1 MPSQKT
7 SPPVARARATSTP
20 ARGFPLDGPGA
31 RRRLRALRSKLPL
44 ALLLASLLLPHAPSS
59 ARQKKI
65 GKSDIERGRKMLKTV
80 KKLIEANYYDPNF
93 HGVDLEARFGEGD
106 ELIRQAESH
115 GQINGIIARTLLYFE
130 DSHTYFIP
138 PDKMP
143 FVEYGWRMMMV
154 GETCHVVDVKPGS
167 DAEKKGLRPGDIVL
181 AVDGMRP
188 NRRELWKIQYLHES
202 LRPVARVRLVVRSPG
217 EEPREI
223 EAKSELLQFNPNV
236 WRYQRIETDDDGE
249 EEKEDKK
256 EGEEE
261 DDERKKPKPDVKDY
275 AAVGDD
281 LFVWKFRSFNLY
293 HPAELDGVMNKAR
306 KYKSLVLDLR
316 DNGGGSERIMLRMI
330 GYFLEQDFEVG
341 HIVRRK
347 EKKPLVAKS
356 LGDRAYRGKLVVLVN
371 SNSASASELFARAM
385 QLRGRGVVVGDR
397 TAGAVMRGRWYGK
410 RAFVEVYGS
419 DAIYFGVSVTD
430 ADIIMPDGKSL
441 EHAGVTPDELLL
453 PTAED
458 MAARRDPV
466 LARAAELLGVK
477 LDAQKAGAMYP
488 TEWK

>member
-1 MPSQKT
+1 MKRT
-7 SPPVARARATSTP
+7 SSV
-20 ARGFPLDGPGA
+20 L
-31 RRRLRALRSKLPL
+31 L
-44 ALLLASLLLPHAPSS
+44 ALTLLTVSLLLLPAT
-59 ARQKKI
+59 AGAQKKV
-65 GKSDIERGRKMLKTV
+65 GKSDIERGRKMLKIV

-93 HGVDLEARFGEGD
+93 RGVDIEARFREGD

-167 DAEKKGLRPGDIVL
+167 DAEKKGLKPGDAVI
-181 AVDGMRP
+181 AVDGMRTT
-188 NRRELWKIQYLHES
+188 REELWKIHYLHNS
-202 LRPVARVRLVVRSPG
+202 LRPVARVRLIVRSPG

-223 EAKSELLQFNPNV
+223 EAKSELLQFNPNS
-236 WRYQRIETDDDGE
+236 WRYQRVETDDE
-249 EEKEDKK
+249 EEDEKEDGEK
-256 EGEEE
+256 E
-261 DDERKKPKPDVKDY
+261 ERDKSKPDTKEY
-275 AAVGDD
+275 SEVGDE
-281 LFVWKFRSFNLY
+281 LFVWRFRSFSLY
-293 HPAELDGVMNKAR
+293 HSAYIDEMMNKAR
-306 KYKSLVLDLR
+306 KYKSLILDLR
-316 DNGGGSERIMLRMI
+316 DNHGGSERIMLRMI
-330 GYFLEQDFEVG
+330 GYFIERDAEVG

-347 EKKPLVAKS
+347 ERRPLVAKS
-356 LGDRAYRGKLVVLVN
+356 LGDRVYKGNLVVLVN
-371 SNSASASELFARAM
+371 SNSASAAEVFAREM
-385 QLRGRGVVVGDR
+385 QLRARAVVVGDR

-430 ADIIMPDGKSL
+430 ADLIMSDGKSL
-441 EHAGVTPDELLL
+441 EQTGVVPDRLLL
-453 PTAED
+453 PAAED

-477 LDAQKAGAMYP
+477 LDPQKAGAMFP
-488 TEWK
+488 TAWK